1 MRWIFVAALLLPACL
16 DKPDCI
22 SQADNTLRIAFK
34 KAGNG
39 AADTVVIYHIEA
51 IGADSVFYKQVPV
64 DRPDTLRST
73 PAVVAVNP
81 FADTTDFVFRF
92 PTEDKILKVR
102 YQRNMRFINEN
113 CFSELR
119 ISNLQVRFTDFD
131 SVRVVESSLTQSNVV
146 HIEIYR

>member
-1 MRWIFVAALLLPACL
+1 MRWIFAAALLLPACL

-34 KAGNG
+34 KAGSG

-64 DRPDTLRST
+64 DRPDTLRGT

-92 PTEDKILKVR
+92 PTENKVLKVR
-102 YQRNMRFINEN
+102 YQRSMRFINEN